1 MTIHDNK
8 HLKIIKDR
16 NQPVANEIARLWGT
30 DKLVPYINQLDA
42 GIKPVLDFISQA
54 AAYEL
59 MAEHQRLYPAKSL
72 CIVTAVQNSG
82 RTIASSLNKIDVWE
96 LSGAGRVI

>member
-1 MTIHDNK
+1 MTIRDNK
-8 HLKIIKDR
+8 HLKLIKDR
-16 NQPVANEIARLWGT
+16 NPQVADKIIQLWGT
-30 DKLVPYINQLDA
+30 DKFIPYINSLDN

-59 MAEHQRLYPAKSL
+59 MAEHQVTYPTTSM
-72 CIVTAVQNSG
+72 CIVTAIQNSG
-82 RTIASSLNKIDVWE
+82 QFIASSVKKVDVWE

>member
-8 HLKIIKDR
+8 HLKLIKAR
-16 NQPVANEIARLWGT
+16 NPHVADKITQLWGT
-30 DKLVPYINQLDA
+30 DKFVPYMNSLDT

-59 MAEHQRLYPAKSL
+59 MAEHQVTYPTKSM
-72 CIVTAVQNSG
+72 CIVTAVQNTG
-82 RTIASSLNKIDVWE
+82 QVIASSLKKVDVWE